1 MNKATFVLLVTSQ
14 LLNHAALE
22 HVRWAH
28 VEQTFGVQSCWEKI
42 SLDLVEECKEKG
54 TSDMETVDFAA
65 CKMGCKNHT
74 TKGIVNTI
82 YDMPNGPP
90 CGYLGETCQ
99 NGTCVGNCDLLAPH
113 GCIRRPTTEHSSLP

>member
-22 HVRWAH
+22 PVRWAD
-28 VEQTFGVQSCWEKI
+28 VEQTFGVQSCWQKI
-42 SLDLVEECKEKG
+42 SLDLDEACLQKG
-54 TSDMETVDFAA
+54 VSDLETVDFAA

-74 TKGIVNTI
+74 IQRIVITT
-82 YDMPNGPP
+82 YDMPNGTP

-99 NGTCVGNCDLLAPH
+99 NGKCVGNCDLLAPH
-113 GCIRRPTTEHSSLP
+113 GCIRRPTTEHSSQP